1 MRPTRSLSR
10 TFLQSMLTITLVSTG
25 ILFLLF
31 ISREYIN
38 FLNESETTRTAFV
51 DSQKHLLQHEV
62 TIVAEYIE
70 DRIQQTD
77 TTIRKSVKERVEE
90 AHAVASHIQQQNGA
104 SKTPDEIQQMIKEA
118 LRNLRFNNGRGYY
131 FIFNLSGIAQLF
143 ADRPE
148 LEGQN
153 MLLRQGANGE
163 FVVRDMLGLIQ
174 EKGEGFYKYTWTK
187 PDEQN
192 NSFEKIAYIKLFA
205 PYEWVI
211 GTGEYVDDVTNG
223 IQQEILKR
231 ITGLK
236 FGSEGYF
243 FGSIEDGLPLFT
255 NGKITKGT
263 ESIWEVT
270 DPNGV
275 KITQEY
281 NRVVKNSGSGF
292 VEYSWHKLHSPALS
306 PKISYVVGIPQWRWI
321 IGAGVYLDTIDL
333 EISDKKE
340 TVLNNFL
347 NNLGLLFVFLL
358 VFMLLIYLWTN
369 SIAGSIKKSMTSFGH
384 FFTQAAS
391 EFTTIDTDR
400 LEYQEFKDIAG
411 SANTM
416 LAARQQAEEKLRDE
430 RWRLESIIEG
440 TNIGTWEWNVQTGAT
455 EFNERWAEIIGY
467 TLAELA
473 PTTIK
478 TWEKFAHPDDLPR
491 VKNLLERH
499 FSGELSCY
507 HCESR
512 MQHKDGHWVWI
523 LDRGRVITRTEDAQP
538 VMMFG
543 THADITERKQ
553 TEEHKAALEILTRQH
568 HKHQSLNR
576 MAGAIAHHFN
586 NQLGVVIGN
595 MEMAIEDLPSETVPV
610 KYLHDAMQ
618 GAQKASGISSQ
629 MLTYLGLTGEKYTLL
644 DLSETC
650 RRILPQLQAALP
662 EDALLQTELLT
673 PGPHIEGDASQ
684 IQQVLTNLINNA
696 GEAVAQN
703 SGSVLL
709 RILTVSGADIPG
721 KQRFP
726 IDWQPQEQTAY
737 ACMEVQDTGC
747 GIADEDREMLF
758 DPFFS
763 KKYIGRGL
771 SLAIVLGIAKAHGG
785 AVSVESTFGQ
795 GSTFRVFLPLSA
807 NTVSPEQKAISA
819 TCSS

>member
-1 MRPTRSLSR
+1 
-10 TFLQSMLTITLVSTG
+10 MLTITLVSTG

-38 FLNESETTRTAFV
+38 FLHESETTRTTFV
-51 DSQKHLLQHEV
+51 ESQKQLLQHEV
-62 TIVAEYIE
+62 TAAAEYIE
-70 DRIQQTD
+70 DRIEQTD
-77 TTIRKSVKERVEE
+77 ATIRETVRERVEE
-90 AHAVASHIQQQNGA
+90 AHAVASHIQQQNA
-104 SKTPDEIQQMIKEA
+104 SSKTPDEIQQMIKEA

-131 FIFNLSGIAQLF
+131 FIFNLAGIEQLF

-153 MLLRQGANGE
+153 MLLMQGAKGE
-163 FVVRDMLGLIQ
+163 FVVRDMLDLIRK
-174 EKGEGFYKYTWTK
+174 KGEGYYEYTWTK
-187 PDEQN
+187 PEEKN
-192 NSFEKIAYIKLFA
+192 NSFEKVAYIKLFA
-205 PYEWVI
+205 PYDWVI
-211 GTGEYVDDVTNG
+211 GTGEYVDDVTAD
-223 IQQEILKR
+223 IQQEVLKR

-263 ESIWEVT
+263 ASIWDMT

-281 NRVVKNSGSGF
+281 IKVVQNSGSGF
-292 VEYSWHKLHSPALS
+292 LQYSWHKPQSPALS
-306 PKISYVVGIPQWRWI
+306 PKISYVVGIPQWRWV
-321 IGAGVYLDTIDL
+321 IGAGVYLDTIEQ
-333 EISDKKE
+333 EIASKKE
-340 TVLNNFL
+340 TVFNNFL
-347 NNLGLLFVFLL
+347 YNLGLLFVFLL

-384 FFTQAAS
+384 FFTHAAS

-400 LEYQEFKDIAG
+400 LEYQEFKDIAR

-416 LAARQQAEEKLRDE
+416 LAARQQAEEKLRNE
-430 RWRLESIIEG
+430 HWRLESIIEG
-440 TNIGTWEWNVQTGAT
+440 TNIGTWEWNVQTGET
-455 EFNERWAEIIGY
+455 EFNERWAGIIGY

-478 TWEKFAHPDDLPR
+478 TWEKFAHPEDLS
-491 VKNLLERH
+491 KATTLLERH
-499 FSGELSCY
+499 FAGELPYY

-523 LDRGRVITRTEDAQP
+523 LDRGRVMTRTEDGQP
-538 VMMFG
+538 LMMFG

-553 TEEHKAALEILTRQH
+553 TEENKATLELLTRQH

-595 MEMAIEDLPSETVPV
+595 LEMAIEDLPNETVPV

-618 GAQKASGISSQ
+618 GAQKATDLSGQ
-629 MLTYLGLTGEKYTLL
+629 MLTYLGLAGGKHTLL

-650 RRILPQLQAALP
+650 RRILPQLQGPLP
-662 EDALLQTELLT
+662 EDVLIQTELPT
-673 PGPHIEGDASQ
+673 AGPHIEGEAAQ

-709 RILTVSGADIPG
+709 RILTVLAAEIPV

-726 IDWQPQEQTAY
+726 IDWQPQEQAY

-763 KKYIGRGL
+763 KKFIGRGL

-785 AVSVESTFGQ
+785 AVTVESEIAR

-807 NTVSPEQKAISA
+807 NTVSAE
-819 TCSS
+819 

>member
-1 MRPTRSLSR
+1 MQPIRSMSKV
-10 TFLQSMLTITLVSTG
+10 FLQCMLTITLVSTG

-38 FLNESETTRTAFV
+38 FRHESETTRTTFV
-51 DSQKHLLQHEV
+51 ESQKKLLQHEV
-62 TIVAEYIE
+62 TAVAEYI
-70 DRIQQTD
+70 DYRIEQAD
-77 TTIRKSVKERVEE
+77 ATIRETVRERVEE
-90 AHAVASHIQQQNGA
+90 AHAVASHIQQQNA
-104 SKTPDEIQQMIKEA
+104 SSKTPDEIQQMIKEA

-131 FIFNLSGIAQLF
+131 FIFNLAGTEQLF

-148 LEGQN
+148 LEGRN
-153 MLLRQGANGE
+153 MLFRQSAKGE
-163 FVVRDMLGLIQ
+163 FVVRDMLDLIRK
-174 EKGEGFYKYTWTK
+174 KGEGYYEYTWTK
-187 PDEQN
+187 PAEQN
-192 NSFEKIAYIKLFA
+192 SSFEKIAYIKLFA
-205 PYEWVI
+205 PYDWVI
-211 GTGEYVDDVTNG
+211 GTGEYVDDVTAD
-223 IQQEILKR
+223 IQQEVLKR

-243 FGSIEDGLPLFT
+243 FGSIEHGLPLFT

-263 ESIWEVT
+263 ASIWEVT

-321 IGAGVYLDTIDL
+321 IGAGVYLDTIEQ
-333 EISDKKE
+333 EIARNKRILLKDF
-340 TVLNNFL
+340 T
-347 NNLGLLFVFLL
+347 NNLVTLLIFLV
-358 VFMLLIYLWTN
+358 VFMLLIYLWAN
-369 SIAGSIKKSMTSFGH
+369 SFAGSIKKSTDSFTD
-384 FFTQAAS
+384 FFTRAAS

-400 LEYQEFKDIAG
+400 LEYEECKDIAR
-411 SANTM
+411 SANMM

-430 RWRLESIIEG
+430 HWRLESIIEG

-473 PTTIK
+473 PTTIT
-478 TWEKFAHPDDLPR
+478 TWQKFTHPDDLPK
-491 VKNLLERH
+491 VTHLLERH
-499 FSGELSCY
+499 FSGELPYY
-507 HCESR
+507 HCELR

-523 LDRGRVITRTEDAQP
+523 LDRGRVMTRTEDGRPA
-538 VMMFG
+538 MMFG

-553 TEEHKAALEILTRQH
+553 AEEHKAVLEILTRQH

-595 MEMAIEDLPSETVPV
+595 LDLALEDLPGDTVPA

-618 GAQKASGISSQ
+618 GAQKATEISGQ
-629 MLTYLGLTGEKYTLL
+629 MLTYLGLTGGQYTLL

-650 RRILPQLQAALP
+650 RQILPRLQAAVPENVLIQAELP
-662 EDALLQTELLT
+662 SA
-673 PGPHIEGDASQ
+673 GPHIEANASQ
-684 IQQVLTNLINNA
+684 MQQVLTNLINNA
-696 GEAVAQN
+696 GEAVAKN

-709 RILTVSGADIPG
+709 RILTVLAADIPV

-726 IDWQPQEQTAY
+726 TDWQPQRQAY

-747 GIADEDREMLF
+747 GIAEEDREMLF

-763 KKYIGRGL
+763 KKFIGRGL

-785 AVSVESTFGQ
+785 AVSVESEFAQ
-795 GSTFRVFLPLSA
+795 GSTFRVFLPLA
-807 NTVSPEQKAISA
+807 EKTV
-819 TCSS
+819 